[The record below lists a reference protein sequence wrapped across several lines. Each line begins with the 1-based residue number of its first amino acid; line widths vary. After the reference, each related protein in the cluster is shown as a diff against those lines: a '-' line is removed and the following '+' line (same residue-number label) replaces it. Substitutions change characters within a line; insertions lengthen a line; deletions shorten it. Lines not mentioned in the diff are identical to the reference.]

1 MEDLLRR
8 ALPYWRARGF
18 TARVFVRQY
27 SLGPAEFWLITRL
40 DSYGDFER
48 WPAMAT
54 GDQEGREIMDQ
65 LLRLADGMTASV
77 VKELE
82 A

>member
-1 MEDLLRR
+1 METLLRR
-8 ALPYWRARGF
+8 ALPYWRSKGF
-18 TARVFVRQY
+18 TVRVFVRQY
-27 SLGPAEFWLITRL
+27 SLGPAEFWLITKL

-48 WPAMAT
+48 WPVMAT